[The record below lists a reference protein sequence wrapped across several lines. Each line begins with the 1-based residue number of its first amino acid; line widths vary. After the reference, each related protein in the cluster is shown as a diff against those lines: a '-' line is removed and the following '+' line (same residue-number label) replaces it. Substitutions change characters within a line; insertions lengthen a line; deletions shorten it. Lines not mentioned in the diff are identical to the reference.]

1 MCRFFAVSRSGYY
14 SFVKRMKR
22 PEKDAVLAETIRQQ
36 QAKCFHTY
44 GYRRMWQWLKGSKEI
59 YHNPKTILR
68 VMKKY
73 GLLAEI
79 RRRRKWQQMGQ
90 HVHKYQNL
98 LNRNFQAAAPNCKWV
113 TDISYIQTKQGVLY
127 LSMIRDLYDNS
138 IVAYKT
144 ATQQTVNL
152 VLDTIRQ
159 AVRNEKKKVAAELQ
173 LHSDQGFQYTSQAYF
188 KLTQQYGITPSMS
201 RRGNPYDNAMAEN
214 FFSILKT
221 ECIYRHKP
229 ATFSEANEMIDRYI
243 HLQLRAHPKQNRNG
257 AADAA
262 PFLLK
267 PNIPAQGLFFV
278 LSAQSG
284 AVQCAARGLFLFIR
298 YGTRL
303 LAKSSSGMVLSGCNR

>member
-127 LSMIRDLYDNS
+127 LSMIQMCIRDSLCESLLGFSGAQLIFVSYH
-138 IVAYKT
+138 
-144 ATQQTVNL
+144 L
-152 VLDTIRQ
+152 V
-159 AVRNEKKKVAAELQ
+159 
-173 LHSDQGFQYTSQAYF
+173 G
-188 KLTQQYGITPSMS
+188 
-201 RRGNPYDNAMAEN
+201 RRFDFEMLSGL
-214 FFSILKT
+214 IL
-221 ECIYRHKP
+221 CCL
-229 ATFSEANEMIDRYI
+229 F
-243 HLQLRAHPKQNRNG
+243 
-257 AADAA
+257 AA
-262 PFLLK
+262 PSNLKFLLD
-267 PNIPAQGLFFV
+267 F
-278 LSAQSG
+278 
-284 AVQCAARGLFLFIR
+284 C
-298 YGTRL
+298 
-303 LAKSSSGMVLSGCNR
+303 